1 MILEPL
7 HPLCVSQHYFFYLYE
22 IFLEYFCQRNS
33 TVLGT
38 DIHVFR
44 LLLLSFILDIIKCT
58 FGYSKKILGSL
69 SDHCNLMSPYRKK
82 NCARS
87 FVTSSKIL
95 LPCFGPVVKNYYSY
109 ASVFFFRGRFWGS
122 QDREGE
128 REFHFNQQCKIE
140 I

>member
-33 TVLGT
+33 MVLGT
-38 DIHVFR
+38 HRHSCFSFTIIIIYPGHYKMHFR
-44 LLLLSFILDIIKCT
+44 LFQENPWKPVWPLQSYESI
-58 FGYSKKILGSL
+58 
-69 SDHCNLMSPYRKK
+69 PKK

-109 ASVFFFRGRFWGS
+109 ASVVFFGADS
-122 QDREGE
+122 EAAKIEKE
-128 REFHFNQQCKIE
+128 RENFILISNAK
-140 I
+140 